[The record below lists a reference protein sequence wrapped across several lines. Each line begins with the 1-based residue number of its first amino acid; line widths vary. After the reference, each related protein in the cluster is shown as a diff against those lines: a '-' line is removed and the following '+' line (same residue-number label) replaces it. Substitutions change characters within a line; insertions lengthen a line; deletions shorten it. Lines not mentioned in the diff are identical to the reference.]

1 MGAFEI
7 PLISSILCFLAKSIV
22 WENTWQLDAAEVL
35 L

>member
-7 PLISSILCFLAKSIV
+7 PLISSILFLGKSIV